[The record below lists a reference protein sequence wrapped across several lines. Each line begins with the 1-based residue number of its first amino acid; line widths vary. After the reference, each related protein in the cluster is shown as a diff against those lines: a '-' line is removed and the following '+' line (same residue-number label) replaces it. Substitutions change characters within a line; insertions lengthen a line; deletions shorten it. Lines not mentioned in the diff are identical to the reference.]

1 MPGFSA
7 AQFFPYGTLAMTFW
21 IFFSLSILLMAAKI
35 STEPLLAGDRTHP
48 VAYRVDV
55 AMPE

>member
-1 MPGFSA
+1 
-7 AQFFPYGTLAMTFW
+7 MTFW